1 MKKIFSLI
9 AIAAVA
15 LTMFT
20 SCSSKDEPP
29 TPTPTPGKAKLTL
42 SGDKLTVAVAA
53 TGKFTITSD
62 IAAPEAIVIE
72 VKSSDATKL
81 TVDPASVT
89 IAKDKKTIEGTYT
102 GVADGKAK
110 ITITTTSTV
119 ASVEKSEIEVTVG
132 DAPVGGA
139 KIAQMTIEETSWGGI
154 VVSYENDPDVAL
166 FNFWKIEY
174 PPYSAAD
181 PALAMDFGLLTAG
194 GAMAMGTVV
203 NDILNI
209 SAQAKDS
216 DITLGNMTESTN
228 YPILWSSQYTTLAT
242 GEDIYLVVA
251 CGDFDTSFKDYR
263 AWVKVNL
270 GTAGGIDN
278 LKVLEAYICLDDGA
292 FKVGQT
298 K

>member
-15 LTMFT
+15 STMFT
-20 SCSSKDEPP
+20 SCSSKDETP

-53 TGKFTITSD
+53 TGKFTIISD

-119 ASVEKSEIEVTVG
+119 ASVEKGEIEVTVG
-132 DAPVGGA
+132 EKAPELPELMACDEANPWPDQWLGPEESFGFTLWFNAGVVLLENLGADYYGADLELKAAEKGVDIATLTLTKNLEHVTMGSNKADGFDKLPSFA
-139 KIAQMTIEETSWGGI
+139 KIGAAQYIVFSITEVETDDHNTPQITGWAL
-154 VVSYENDPDVAL
+154 VSASDNGTSVILHEIK
-166 FNFWKIEY
+166 F
-174 PPYSAAD
+174 
-181 PALAMDFGLLTAG
+181 PAT
-194 GAMAMGTVV
+194 
-203 NDILNI
+203 
-209 SAQAKDS
+209 
-216 DITLGNMTESTN
+216 
-228 YPILWSSQYTTLAT
+228 
-242 GEDIYLVVA
+242 
-251 CGDFDTSFKDYR
+251 
-263 AWVKVNL
+263 
-270 GTAGGIDN
+270 
-278 LKVLEAYICLDDGA
+278 
-292 FKVGQT
+292 KVGE
-298 K
+298 